1 MRRLKRRLR
10 SWIRKAKKIYKKS
23 GFSGLS
29 RAVVYRLTEK
39 RRINRLKKK
48 PPKLVEN
55 RILFESMVDFSDN
68 CRALFDYMIKEGL
81 NQKYEIIWLV
91 SDPRNFSEYS
101 FHNVKFL
108 RKTHPWSKKRS
119 AEAFRY
125 ALSSKYLFYSHA
137 LNWVGMAR
145 RGQLFIDLWHG
156 CGYKGQNDS
165 SRRLFFDYCLVPGE
179 LFVQTKKEYFR
190 CSSQKILP
198 LGYPRYDMM
207 LHGSD
212 VARAYSE
219 RLKAETNSVKLVL
232 WMPTYRH
239 STSKRLNEES
249 LTSDFNIPIINC
261 ADQLVQLDRF
271 CRDNGI
277 LLLIKRHQLQVPYD
291 FGDNPLTNVL
301 YLEDTD
307 LVNERVQLYEFIHYS
322 DALITD
328 YSSVAIDYLLLDR
341 QIGFTL
347 DDYEAYSDSRGW
359 VFDNP
364 LDYMPGEH
372 IFDFQ
377 GFQDFLMNV
386 RTGKDQFHE
395 KRAEVIAV
403 AHNQTEN
410 YCQRILDYFAIT

>member
-1 MRRLKRRLR
+1 M
-10 SWIRKAKKIYKKS
+10 SPS
-23 GFSGLS
+23 
-29 RAVVYRLTEK
+29 
-39 RRINRLKKK
+39 
-48 PPKLVEN
+48 
-55 RILFESMVDFSDN
+55 
-68 CRALFDYMIKEGL
+68 
-81 NQKYEIIWLV
+81 
-91 SDPRNFSEYS
+91 
-101 FHNVKFL
+101 
-108 RKTHPWSKKRS
+108 
-119 AEAFRY
+119 
-125 ALSSKYLFYSHA
+125 
-137 LNWVGMAR
+137 
-145 RGQLFIDLWHG
+145 
-156 CGYKGQNDS
+156 GQNH
-165 SRRLFFDYCLVPGE
+165 P
-179 LFVQTKKEYFR
+179 
-190 CSSQKILP
+190 LP
-198 LGYPRYDMM
+198 
-207 LHGSD
+207 
-212 VARAYSE
+212 
-219 RLKAETNSVKLVL
+219 
-232 WMPTYRH
+232 
-239 STSKRLNEES
+239 